1 MNLLQLIEIESKFEH
16 LSIIPIFDEILKYTL
31 SLISGGIQTGI
42 LTELYGEAG
51 CGKTHVCMTLMI
63 NTIINYKT
71 SRVIYISTAKQ
82 LQQDR
87 FNQLLCK
94 ISYVIGNQNIAWFTN
109 LFNKCIIQ
117 HLNNT
122 KFMDEYIYEQLP
134 TLLEQYQFKLIIIDN
149 ITTYLQE
156 LQLTLNQM
164 QKTSILKKFSNHFRK
179 LAKKHNIAVVFV
191 NNVVSSTQNNKLYP
205 ALGIK
210 WSEMIDERIQVEK
223 KGMIRHFRIDISH
236 RVALDDA
243 AFTIQESGIY
253 PQVD

>member
-1 MNLLQLIEIESKFEH
+1 MNLQQLLEIESKFEH
-16 LSIIPIFDEILKYTL
+16 LSIIPIFDEILN
-31 SLISGGIQTGI
+31 GGIQTGI
-42 LTELYGEAG
+42 LTEIFGEAG

-71 SRVIYISTAKQ
+71 SKVIYISTAKQ

-87 FNQLLCK
+87 FNQLLQYRVGK
-94 ISYVIGNQNIAWFTN
+94 KSKDKFTN

-117 HLNNT
+117 HLNNP

-156 LQLTLNQM
+156 IQLTLNQM

-191 NNVVSSTQNNKLYP
+191 NNVVTSTQNNKLYP
-205 ALGIK
+205 SLGQK

-223 KGMIRHFRIDISH
+223 KGLIRHFRIDISH

>member
-1 MNLLQLIEIESKFEH
+1 MNLQQLMEIESKFEQ
-16 LSIIPIFDEILKYTL
+16 LSIIPIFDEILN
-31 SLISGGIQTGI
+31 GGIQTGI

-87 FNQLLCK
+87 FNQLLYK
-94 ISYVIGNQNIAWFTN
+94 FTN

-164 QKTSILKKFSNHFRK
+164 QKTSILKKFSNHLRR
-179 LAKKHNIAVVFV
+179 LAKKHNIAVLFV
-191 NNVVSSTQNNKLYP
+191 NNVVASTQNNKLYP

-223 KGMIRHFRIDISH
+223 KGMIRYFRIDISH

-243 AFTIQESGIY
+243 TFTIQESGIY